1 MAASS
6 LGEGIADSLHLD
18 LLIDGVV
25 VVEVGVV
32 ADAIEVVVLAVVVA
46 VAVDCSSIFIILS
59 VGFDCAAEIIGVVVE
74 VGISGVTIG
83 GLVLDDVSCDI
94 FFCQ

>member
-46 VAVDCSSIFIILS
+46 VDCSSIFIILS
-59 VGFDCAAEIIGVVVE
+59 LGFDCAAEIIGVVVE

-94 FFCQ
+94 FFANDQ